1 MMKKSKQ
8 WLVALGVATTIAAS
22 GIAMAATTDKQSGT
36 DCRGGKHQG
45 QKEFRQ
51 HQVKL
56 LEYLQMDRETFRAER
71 QAGKSLAAIAASRGI
86 SEQDL
91 TSFLTGQMNER
102 LAEGVKSGRIS
113 EERAAQMK
121 AAMPTRIADMI
132 KNAGAMHQGPT
143 GKWGSGSMANGQR
156 GHGPMADGKLLE
168 LLKIDT
174 ATFRSEMQAGKS
186 LTAIAQERGVPQ
198 QELKDF
204 LVARMVQRIDDGVAN
219 GRIDAAKAA
228 EMKIHVEDR
237 VTAMM
242 TGKGM
247 LHHGQGMMAKPQQQ

>member
-8 WLVALGVATTIAAS
+8 WLVALSVATTIAAS
-22 GIAMAATTDKQSGT
+22 GIAMAATTDQQSGT
-36 DCRGGKHQG
+36 DCRGGKQHG

-51 HQVKL
+51 HQAKL
-56 LEYLQMDRETFRAER
+56 LEFLKIDRETFKAER
-71 QAGKSLAAIAASRGI
+71 QAGKSLAVIAASRGV

-91 TSFLTGQMNER
+91 ASFLTGQMSER
-102 LAEGVKSGRIS
+102 LAEGVKSGRVS

-121 AAMPTRIADMI
+121 AAMPDRITAMI
-132 KNAGAMHQGPT
+132 NHTGAMHQGSA
-143 GKWGSGSMANGQR
+143 GKG

-168 LLKIDT
+168 LLKIDK
-174 ATFRSEMQAGKS
+174 ATFRSEMQSGKS
-186 LTAIAQERGVPQ
+186 LAAIAQDRGVPQ

-204 LVARMVQRIDDGVAN
+204 LVARMVQRIDDGVAS
-219 GRIDAAKAA
+219 GRLDAAKAA
-228 EMKIHVEDR
+228 DMKNHVEDR

-247 LHHGQGMMAKPQQQ
+247 LHHGHGMMAKPQQQ

>member
-22 GIAMAATTDKQSGT
+22 GIAMAATTDKQSGI
-36 DCRGGKHQG
+36 DCRGGKQQG
-45 QKEFRQ
+45 QKAFRQ

-56 LEYLQMDRETFRAER
+56 LEYLQLDQETFRAER
-71 QAGKSLAAIAASRGI
+71 QAGKSLAAIAVSRGV

-91 TSFLTGQMNER
+91 TSFLTAQMSER
-102 LAEGVKSGRIS
+102 LAEGVKSGRVS

-132 KNAGAMHQGPT
+132 KREGAMHQGPA
-143 GKWGSGSMANGQR
+143 GKRGQGS
-156 GHGPMADGKLLE
+156 MADGKLLA

-186 LTAIAQERGVPQ
+186 LAAIAQERGVPQ

-219 GRIDAAKAA
+219 GRVDAAKAA
-228 EMKIHVEDR
+228 EMKSRIEDR

-242 TGKGM
+242 TGKGP
-247 LHHGQGMMAKPQQQ
+247 LHHGHGKMAKPQQQ